1 MALVFVYGTLRA
13 GEVNDLNEAARRHG
27 LPAPRLVGSGSVP
40 GRLYDFGS
48 YPGYVPAA
56 LEPESAGLPGGP
68 RVVGDIYEIDEALIP
83 VLDEIEEVYPG
94 QATLF
99 VRTEQEVA
107 CADGKRRCLLYPVG
121 AEAVRSLPEIE
132 GGDWVAYR
140 RARVAAG

>member
-27 LPAPRLVGSGSVP
+27 LPAPRLIGSGSVP

-56 LEPESAGLPGGP
+56 AGQQGSQ

-99 VRTEQEVA
+99 VRTEQQVA
-107 CADGKRRCLLYPVG
+107 CADGMRRCLLYPVG

-140 RARVAAG
+140 RGQVTAG

>member
-27 LPAPRLVGSGSVP
+27 LPAPRLVGPGSVP

-48 YPGYVPAA
+48 FPGYVPAA
-56 LEPESAGLPGGP
+56 AGLPHGP
-68 RVVGDIYEIDEALIP
+68 RVIGDIYEIDASLIP

-99 VRTEQEVA
+99 VRTEREVA
-107 CADGKRRCLLYPVG
+107 CADGAPRCLLYPV
-121 AEAVRSLPEIE
+121 AEEAVRGLPEIE

-140 RARVAAG
+140 RARAAVG

>member
-56 LEPESAGLPGGP
+56 LEPDSAGLPGGS